1 MPGIPSR
8 HKSIFLL
15 TGVVL
20 LQVLLLALQIKR
32 DSEGRLIRVW
42 TVGAFSPFERAGN
55 HGIGHLRE
63 TWRHYFAL
71 QNASREN
78 EQLRRE
84 NDQLKMQ
91 VNQLQSKAIEADRLA
106 LLLNFHKSHDS
117 VPMLGARVIATSAG
131 TASATIMLDRG
142 SKDHIKKNMGVIT
155 PEGVVGKIV
164 EVYDNTSEVLLLTD
178 KDSGVGAMLGNSRV
192 QSPVG
197 GAGEPLL
204 VMKYVANDDVVNVG
218 ERVVTSGMDKIF
230 PRDLPI
236 GTITDIKPG
245 NPFKSIRIRPSANLE
260 RLEEVIVLLTLQPLQ
275 MSQETETGKPSASV
289 ATKPPGETAKPSAS
303 AASKPAGEAAKPPT
317 SGAAAKPG
325 PAALLPATVPA
336 ADDAAAAVKPE

>member
-1 MPGIPSR
+1 M
-8 HKSIFLL
+8 
-15 TGVVL
+15 

-71 QNASREN
+71 QNASRDN

-84 NDQLKMQ
+84 NDELKMQ
-91 VNQLQSKAIEADRLA
+91 VNQLQSKAVEADRLA
-106 LLLNFHKSHDS
+106 LLLNFHKSHEN

-155 PEGVVGKIV
+155 PEGVVGKVV

-178 KDSGVGAMLGNSRV
+178 KDSGVGAMLSNSRK

-204 VMKYVANDDVVNVG
+204 LMKYVANDDVVSVG

-236 GTITDIKPG
+236 GTITEIKPG
-245 NPFKSIRIRPSANLE
+245 NPFKSIRIRPSADLE

-275 MSQETETGKPSASV
+275 MNQETETAKPSASV
-289 ATKPPGETAKPSAS
+289 ATKPAGETAKPSAS
-303 AASKPAGEAAKPPT
+303 AGSKPAGKAAKSPT
-317 SGAAAKPG
+317 SGAVAKPA
-325 PAALLPATVPA
+325 PAAVPPATVPA
-336 ADDAAAAVKPE
+336 ADNAAAAVKPE

>member
-1 MPGIPSR
+1 MAGIPSR

-71 QNASREN
+71 QNTSREN

-84 NDQLKMQ
+84 NDELKMQ

-106 LLLNFHKSHDS
+106 LLLNFHKSHES

-155 PEGVVGKIV
+155 PEGVVGKVV

-204 VMKYVANDDVVNVG
+204 VMKYVANDDTVNVG

-236 GTITDIKPG
+236 GTITEIKPG

-275 MSQETETGKPSASV
+275 LNQETETAKPAASAVS
-289 ATKPPGETAKPSAS
+289 KPVGETAKSQVNS
-303 AASKPAGEAAKPPT
+303 RTAAK
-317 SGAAAKPG
+317 SA
-325 PAALLPATVPA
+325 PAPVAPAPVPATA
-336 ADDAAAAVKPE
+336 DAAAAVKPE

>member
-8 HKSIFLL
+8 HKSVFLL

-32 DSEGRLIRVW
+32 DSEGNSEGRLIRVW

-71 QNASREN
+71 QNTSREN

-84 NDQLKMQ
+84 NDELKMQ

-106 LLLNFHKSHDS
+106 VLLNFHKSHEN

-155 PEGVVGKIV
+155 PEGVVGKVV

-192 QSPVG
+192 QSPAG

-204 VMKYVANDDVVNVG
+204 VMKYVANDDTVNVG

-275 MSQETETGKPSASV
+275 MNQET
-289 ATKPPGETAKPSAS
+289 ETAKPSAS
-303 AASKPAGEAAKPPT
+303 AVNKPAVDAAKSPT
-317 SGAAAKPG
+317 SRAVAKPA
-325 PAALLPATVPA
+325 PAPVTPAPVPA
-336 ADDAAAAVKPE
+336 ADNAAAAVKPE

>member
-1 MPGIPSR
+1 
-8 HKSIFLL
+8 
-15 TGVVL
+15 
-20 LQVLLLALQIKR
+20 
-32 DSEGRLIRVW
+32 
-42 TVGAFSPFERAGN
+42 
-55 HGIGHLRE
+55 
-63 TWRHYFAL
+63 L

-78 EQLRRE
+78 ELLRRE
-84 NDQLKMQ
+84 NDVLKMQ

-106 LLLNFHKSHDS
+106 LLLNFHKSHEN

-155 PEGVVGKIV
+155 PEGVVGKVV

-178 KDSGVGAMLGNSRV
+178 KDSGVGAMLSNSRK

-204 VMKYVANDDVVNVG
+204 FMKYVANDDTVNVG

-236 GTITDIKPG
+236 GTVTDIKPG
-245 NPFKSIRIRPSANLE
+245 NPFKSIRIRPSADLE

-275 MSQETETGKPSASV
+275 MNQETETGKPSASV
-289 ATKPPGETAKPSAS
+289 AARAAGESAKSSAS
-303 AASKPAGEAAKPPT
+303 AASKPAGEAAKSAS
-317 SGAAAKPG
+317 SGAVAKPA
-325 PAALLPATVPA
+325 PAAAPPATVPA
-336 ADDAAAAVKPE
+336 SENAAVKPQ

>member
-15 TGVVL
+15 AGVVL

-71 QNASREN
+71 QNASLEN
-78 EQLRRE
+78 EQLRHE
-84 NDQLKMQ
+84 NDELKMQ
-91 VNQLQSKAIEADRLA
+91 VNQLQSKATEADRLA
-106 LLLNFHKSHDS
+106 LLLNFHKSHEN
-117 VPMLGARVIATSAG
+117 VPMIGARVIATSAG

-155 PEGVVGKIV
+155 PEGVVGKVV
-164 EVYDNTSEVLLLTD
+164 EVYDNTCEVLLLTD
-178 KDSGVGAMLGNSRV
+178 KDSGVGAMLSISRK

-236 GTITDIKPG
+236 GTITEIKPG
-245 NPFKSIRIRPSANLE
+245 NPFKSIRIRPSADLE

-275 MSQETETGKPSASV
+275 MNQETETAKPAATV
-289 ATKPPGETAKPSAS
+289 ATKPAAETTKP
-303 AASKPAGEAAKPPT
+303 AANAVSKPAVEATKSPT
-317 SGAAAKPG
+317 SGPVAKP
-325 PAALLPATVPA
+325 VPA
-336 ADDAAAAVKPE
+336 PVTSAPVPDPTNTAAVKPE

>member
-1 MPGIPSR
+1 
-8 HKSIFLL
+8 
-15 TGVVL
+15 
-20 LQVLLLALQIKR
+20 
-32 DSEGRLIRVW
+32 
-42 TVGAFSPFERAGN
+42 
-55 HGIGHLRE
+55 LRE

-84 NDQLKMQ
+84 NDELKMQ
-91 VNQLQSKAIEADRLA
+91 VNQLQSKASEADRLA
-106 LLLNFHKSHDS
+106 LLLNFHKSHEN

-131 TASATIMLDRG
+131 TASATIILDRG

-155 PEGVVGKIV
+155 PEGVVGKVV

-178 KDSGVGAMLGNSRV
+178 KDSGVGAMLSNSRK

-204 VMKYVANDDVVNVG
+204 FMKYVANDDTVNVG

-236 GTITDIKPG
+236 GTVTDIKPG
-245 NPFKSIRIRPSANLE
+245 NPFKSIRIRPAADLE
-260 RLEEVIVLLTLQPLQ
+260 RLEEVIVLLTLQPLL
-275 MSQETETGKPSASV
+275 MNQETETGKPSASV
-289 ATKPPGETAKPSAS
+289 ATKPAGEPAKASPSA
-303 AASKPAGEAAKPPT
+303 ANKPAGEAAKLPT
-317 SGAAAKPG
+317 SGAAAKPA
-325 PAALLPATVPA
+325 PATVPPATVPA
-336 ADDAAAAVKPE
+336 SENAAVKPE

>member
-71 QNASREN
+71 QNTSREN

-84 NDQLKMQ
+84 NDELKMQ

-106 LLLNFHKSHDS
+106 LLLNFHKSHEN

-155 PEGVVGKIV
+155 PEGVVGKVV

-204 VMKYVANDDVVNVG
+204 VMKYVANDDTVNIG

-236 GTITDIKPG
+236 GTITDIKAG

-275 MSQETETGKPSASV
+275 MNQET
-289 ATKPPGETAKPSAS
+289 ETAKPSAS
-303 AASKPAGEAAKPPT
+303 LASKPTGETAKSPA
-317 SGAAAKPG
+317 SGAATAKP
-325 PAALLPATVPA
+325 APATGSPAPVPTS
-336 ADDAAAAVKPE
+336 DNAAAAVKPE